1 MAVLVRS
8 CCCGCSLKTGVLV
21 IALLGLIGGVYNI
34 YSSFSSASGLS
45 RKRDEGLSLPSA
57 KNLPVLINLLYTN
70 GAFSIIE
77 VLTCFSL
84 LAACGLKDRFF
95 VLPYL
100 VLHVILLGYAL
111 GVAIY
116 FIVVWNL
123 IQLIM
128 PLIISWLLSIYF
140 LIVVYSFYESL
151 RDDPSG
157 VNAGFF
163 AHNPTVAA
171 PNANYAV

>member
-21 IALLGLIGGVYNI
+21 IALLGLIGGGYNT
-34 YSSFSSASGLS
+34 YSSFSNAIGLS
-45 RKRDEGLSLPSA
+45 RASDEVLSPPSA
-57 KNLPVLINLLYTN
+57 KNLPVLTNLLYTS

-77 VLTCFSL
+77 VLTCFAL

-95 VLPYL
+95 VLPYI
-100 VLHVILLGYAL
+100 VLHIILLGYTL

-116 FIVVWNL
+116 FMVVWNSIDL
-123 IQLIM
+123 IVSLT
-128 PLIISWLLSIYF
+128 ISWLLSIYF

-151 RDDPSG
+151 REDPSG

-163 AHNPTVAA
+163 PDNPTVAA

>member
-1 MAVLVRS
+1 M
-8 CCCGCSLKTGVLV
+8 
-21 IALLGLIGGVYNI
+21 
-34 YSSFSSASGLS
+34 YSSFTSAGGLS
-45 RKRDEGLSLPSA
+45 RASGEALSFPLA

-77 VLTCFSL
+77 VLTCLAL

-95 VLPYL
+95 VLPYV
-100 VLHVILLGYAL
+100 VLHVILLGYTL

-116 FIVVWNL
+116 FMVVCNL

-128 PLIISWLLSIYF
+128 TLIISWLLSIYF

-151 RDDPSG
+151 REDPSG

-163 AHNPTVAA
+163 PDNPMVST
-171 PNANYAV
+171 